1 MPKVNPDLLIWARET
16 AYMTREA
23 AVRKLGIGDAHG
35 VEAVQRLADFE
46 TGKVRPTRPMLVK
59 MAKQYRRPLLTF
71 YLAVPPT
78 SVERGADFRS
88 LPGDPTP
95 ETQAWLDA
103 LLRDVRVRQSMVR
116 AVLEDEEEDEP
127 LAFIGSGR
135 IQDGKERILESL
147 QALLGMSRSQYRE
160 QRDAQTAFALLR
172 EKAEEAGVFVLLKG
186 DLGSHHT
193 ALDVES
199 FRGFTIAD
207 NVAPFVVINDRDAI
221 TAWSFTLLHELA
233 HLILGHTAISGGQS
247 DSEIEGFCN
256 DVAGE
261 FLLPARELEEF
272 ELNDDTTLDQAV
284 HRIGEFARVR
294 HLSRSMVAYVAWR
307 QKLIT
312 REVFE
317 SLADRFRRD
326 RLQARED
333 RRVQA
338 QSSPGGPNYYV
349 VRRHRIG
356 SGLIDLVHR
365 MMNAGALTTTK
376 AAKILDV
383 KPKNLSKLFGRIG
396 MGSNPVLT

>member
-1 MPKVNPDLLIWARET
+1 MPKVNPAILVWARET

-23 AVRKLGIGDAHG
+23 AVRKLGIGDAYG
-35 VEAVQRLADFE
+35 VDAIQRLVDIE
-46 TGKVRPTRPMLVK
+46 TGKVCPTRPMLVK
-59 MAKQYRRPLLTF
+59 MAKQYRRSLLTF
-71 YLAVPPT
+71 YLTVPPKR
-78 SVERGADFRS
+78 VKRGADFRS

-116 AVLEDEEEDEP
+116 AVLEDEEENEP
-127 LAFIGSGR
+127 LAFIGSGS

-147 QALLGMSRSQYRE
+147 QALLGIGRSKYRE

-172 EKAEEAGVFVLLKG
+172 GKAEEAGVFVQLKG

-207 NVAPFVVINDRDAI
+207 NVAPFVVINDRDAV
-221 TAWSFTLLHELA
+221 TAWSFTLLHELV

-261 FLLPARELEEF
+261 FLLQVRELGDV
-272 ELNDDTTLDQAV
+272 ELNDDTVLDLAV
-284 HRIGEFARVR
+284 NRIGEFARVR

-312 REVFE
+312 WEVFE
-317 SLADRFRRD
+317 SLAGRFRRD

-333 RRVQA
+333 RRAQA
-338 QSSPGGPNYYV
+338 RLSSSGPNYYV

-383 KPKNLSKLFGRIG
+383 KPKNLTKLFDRSG
-396 MGSNPVLT
+396 V

>member
-1 MPKVNPDLLIWARET
+1 MPKVNPDILVWARET

-23 AVRKLGIGDAHG
+23 AVSKLGIGDAHG
-35 VEAVQRLADFE
+35 VEAVQRLADIE

-71 YLAVPPT
+71 YLAVPPKR
-78 SVERGADFRS
+78 VERGADFRS

-95 ETQAWLDA
+95 ETQGWLDA

-116 AVLEDEEEDEP
+116 AILEDEEEDEP
-127 LAFIGSGR
+127 LAFIGSGSM
-135 IQDGKERILESL
+135 QDGKERILESL
-147 QALLGMSRSQYRE
+147 HALLGIHRSHYRE
-160 QRDAQTAFALLR
+160 QRDAQTGFALLR
-172 EKAEEAGVFVLLKG
+172 GRAEEAGVFVLLKG

-207 NVAPFVVINDRDAI
+207 NVAPFVVINDRDAV
-221 TAWSFTLLHELA
+221 TAWSFTLLHELV
-233 HLILGHTAISGGQS
+233 HLILGHTAISGGQP

-261 FLLPARELEEF
+261 FLLSVRELGDV
-272 ELNDDTTLDQAV
+272 ELNDDSGIDLAV

-312 REVFE
+312 WEVFK
-317 SLADRFRRD
+317 SLADRFSRD

-338 QSSPGGPNYYV
+338 RLRSTGPNYYV

-356 SGLIDLVHR
+356 SGLINLVHR

-383 KPKNLSKLFGRIG
+383 KPKNLSKLFDRSGI
-396 MGSNPVLT
+396 

>member
-1 MPKVNPDLLIWARET
+1 
-16 AYMTREA
+16 MTREA
-23 AVRKLGIGDAHG
+23 AVKKLGIGDAYG
-35 VEAVQRLADFE
+35 VEAVQRLVDFE
-46 TGKVRPTRPMLVK
+46 TGMVRPTRPMLVK
-59 MAKQYRRPLLTF
+59 MAKQYRRPLVTF
-71 YLAVPPT
+71 YLAVPPKR
-78 SVERGADFRS
+78 VKRGADFRS

-103 LLRDVRVRQSMVR
+103 LLRDVRVRQSMIR

-135 IQDGKERILESL
+135 IQDGKKRILESI
-147 QALLGMSRSQYRE
+147 QALLGIGRSQYRE
-160 QRDAQTAFALLR
+160 QRNAQAAFALLR
-172 EKAEEAGVFVLLKG
+172 GKAEEAGVFVLLKG

-193 ALDVES
+193 ALDVDS

-207 NVAPFVVINDRDAI
+207 NVAPFVVINDRDAV
-221 TAWSFTLLHELA
+221 TAWSFTLLHELV
-233 HLILGHTAISGGQS
+233 HLVLGHTAISGGQS

-261 FLLPARELEEF
+261 FLLPARELDIV
-272 ELNDDTTLDQAV
+272 ELNDDTDLDLAV
-284 HRIGEFARVR
+284 HRVGEFARVR
-294 HLSRSMVAYVAWR
+294 HLSRSMVSYVAWR

-312 REVFE
+312 WEFFE

-326 RLQARED
+326 RLQTREN
-333 RRVQA
+333 RRAQA
-338 QSSPGGPNYYV
+338 QLSPGGPNYYV

-356 SGLIDLVHR
+356 AGLINLTQR

-383 KPKNLSKLFGRIG
+383 KPKNLYKLFDSTGK
-396 MGSNPVLT
+396 

>member
-23 AVRKLGIGDAHG
+23 AARKLGIGDAYG
-35 VEAVQRLADFE
+35 VDAIQRLADME
-46 TGKVRPTRPMLVK
+46 TGKHPPTRPMLVK

-71 YLAVPPT
+71 YLAVPPKR
-78 SVERGADFRS
+78 VERGADFRS

-116 AVLEDEEEDEP
+116 AVLEDEEEDDALP
-127 LAFIGSGR
+127 FIGSGS
-135 IQDGKERILESL
+135 IQDGKEKILESL
-147 QALLGMSRSQYRE
+147 QALLGISRSQYRE

-193 ALDVES
+193 ALDVGC

-207 NVAPFVVINDRDAI
+207 TVAPFVVINDRDAV

-233 HLILGHTAISGGQS
+233 HLILGHTAISGGHP
-247 DSEIEGFCN
+247 DNEVERFCN

-261 FLLPARELEEF
+261 FLLSARELDDL
-272 ELNDDTTLDQAV
+272 ELDDDTVLDLAIP
-284 HRIGEFARVR
+284 RIGEFARVR

-307 QKLIT
+307 QKLIAW
-312 REVFE
+312 EVFE

-333 RRVQA
+333 RRTQA
-338 QSSPGGPNYYV
+338 RLSPGGPNYYV

-356 SGLIDLVHR
+356 PGLIDLVQR

-383 KPKNLSKLFGRIG
+383 KPKNLSKLFDRSGI
-396 MGSNPVLT
+396 

>member
-1 MPKVNPDLLIWARET
+1 MPKVNPELLIWARKT

-23 AVRKLGIGDAHG
+23 AVKKLGIGDAHC
-35 VEAVQRLADFE
+35 VKAVQRLIDIE
-46 TGKVRPTRPMLVK
+46 SGKVCPTRPILVK

-71 YLAVPPT
+71 YLAVPPKR
-78 SVERGADFRS
+78 VERGADFRS
-88 LPGDPTP
+88 LPGDPNL

-116 AVLEDEEEDEP
+116 AVLEDEEENEP
-127 LAFIGSGR
+127 LAFIGSGS

-147 QALLGMSRSQYRE
+147 QALLGIGRSQYRE

-172 EKAEEAGVFVLLKG
+172 GKAEEAGVFVLLKG

-207 NVAPFVVINDRDAI
+207 NVAPFVVINDRDAV
-221 TAWSFTLLHELA
+221 TAWSFTLLHELV

-247 DSEIEGFCN
+247 DSEIEWFCN

-261 FLLPARELEEF
+261 FLLPVRELGDV
-272 ELNDDTTLDQAV
+272 ELNDDTVLDLVV
-284 HRIGEFARVR
+284 HRIGEFARAH
-294 HLSRSMVAYVAWR
+294 HLSRFMVAFVAWR
-307 QKLIT
+307 HDLINRVT
-312 REVFE
+312 FE
-317 SLADRFRRD
+317 TLAGRFHCDRI
-326 RLQARED
+326 QSRED
-333 RRVQA
+333 RKAQA
-338 QSSPGGPNYYV
+338 RLRSGGPNYYV

-383 KPKNLSKLFGRIG
+383 KPKNLSKLFDRSGI
-396 MGSNPVLT
+396 